1 MFHVITAGRSQWS
14 LAGGPSILPTI
25 SGIRLCTTGLTT
37 GIKNLITGPNS
48 TLRNPPFCKI
58 SLLFETR
65 VFFFDSASMSFAC
78 HFSIENWWSVS
89 GIFPFNRFAAI
100 YDIES
105 HICREQRLM
114 APLLVS
120 SFASSEHFIINK
132 GCPWASCLVW
142 SSTLTSYISFPGYIQ
157 SKFLTANTHLT
168 ISREHAL
175 LSD

>member
-1 MFHVITAGRSQWS
+1 MSLQLEGLSGPLLVAPAYFPQSRVSDFAQQVWRLASKTSSLVPTA
-14 LAGGPSILPTI
+14 
-25 SGIRLCTTGLTT
+25 
-37 GIKNLITGPNS
+37 
-48 TLRNPPFCKI
+48 LRNPPFCKI

-65 VFFFDSASMSFAC
+65 VFFFESASMSFAC

-132 GCPWASCLVW
+132 GCPWASCLFW

-168 ISREHAL
+168 ISQEHAL